1 MLHRQQTKAART
13 AILLEDEHGGPCLKN
28 RHTNLKEPTMSDEQP
43 KLDALRTEAEARINR
58 EPISLANPQEGEI
71 LLHRLLHELEVH
83 QIELKMQN
91 DELRLA
97 QIAMEESRDRY
108 ADLYDFAP
116 IGYLTLSSEG
126 MISEINLTASDMLG
140 VVRKKLLARRFSQ
153 FVVESDRERW
163 YLHFSSVLKHDQRQH
178 CVLEFLR
185 EGGSPFHAKVYS
197 IRVAISAPPEGIEK
211 SPESSTERNTA
222 YSVRIALTDTTEQMQ
237 AISVIQEAREFAES
251 IVDTVPEPLVV
262 LDSALKVVSV
272 NRAFCEYFHVTPE
285 ETVGCQLHELGNLQ
299 WDIPELRESLTGI
312 LPHNRAIE
320 GFKVVRDF
328 PGVGKR
334 KLLLNARRIV
344 GRTGESQAILLTIND
359 VTALE

>member
-1 MLHRQQTKAART
+1 
-13 AILLEDEHGGPCLKN
+13 
-28 RHTNLKEPTMSDEQP
+28 MSDEQP

-185 EGGSPFHAKVYS
+185 EGGSPFHAKLYS
-197 IRVAISAPPEGIEK
+197 IRVAIPAPPEEIEK
-211 SPESSTERNTA
+211 SPDASVERDVA

-251 IVDTVPEPLVV
+251 IVDTVPEPLIV

-272 NRAFCEYFHVTPE
+272 NRAFCEYFRVTPE
-285 ETVGCQLHELGNLQ
+285 ETVGRQIHELCNHQL
-299 WDIPELRESLTGI
+299 DIPELRESLTGI
-312 LPHNRAIE
+312 LSHNRAIH
-320 GFKVVRDF
+320 GFKVERDF
-328 PGVGKR
+328 PGIGKR
-334 KLLLNARRIV
+334 KLLLNARRIA
-344 GRTGESQAILLTIND
+344 GKTGEPQAILLTIND
-359 VTALE
+359 TTAPE